1 MAWSKFTG
9 SENMSEDSDNNDN
22 KQPTETEAGEITAA
36 QTQQAV
42 PAQLRIERIFLK
54 DASFESPSA
63 PEVFLR
69 QWRPE
74 LKLDINTQAK
84 RISDNQHQVIL
95 TITVTAQLEGDMVG
109 FIVEVQQGGIFYI
122 EGVEDNQLAQ
132 LLGIA
137 CPTTLFPYLRESVDG
152 LVVKGGFPPLQLAQ
166 VNFEA
171 LYVQA
176 LRQQAEQNRAAE
188 GAAPPIADS
197 TDPVTH

>member
-1 MAWSKFTG
+1 
-9 SENMSEDSDNNDN
+9 MSDQSDSDTNESNDD
-22 KQPTETEAGEITAA
+22 GAA
-36 QTQQAV
+36 TQSEQGV
-42 PAQLRIERIFLK
+42 PPQLRIERIFLK

-74 LKLDINTQAK
+74 LKLDINTQAN
-84 RISDNQHQVIL
+84 RISETQHQVIL

-109 FIVEVQQGGIFYI
+109 FIVEVQQGGIFHI
-122 EGVEDNQLAQ
+122 EGVEANQLAQ
-132 LLGIA
+132 ILGIA

-176 LRQQAEQNRAAE
+176 MRNQAQQNQATEESTSA
-188 GAAPPIADS
+188 GG

>member
-1 MAWSKFTG
+1 
-9 SENMSEDSDNNDN
+9 MSDQNDSSAGAAGAQPNDPA
-22 KQPTETEAGEITAA
+22 QP
-36 QTQQAV
+36 
-42 PAQLRIERIFLK
+42 QLRIDRIFLK

-74 LKLDINTQAK
+74 LKLDINTQAN
-84 RISDNQHQVIL
+84 RVSENQHQVVL

-109 FIVEVQQGGIFYI
+109 FIVEVQQGGLFHI
-122 EGVEDNQLAQ
+122 EGIEDNQLAQ
-132 LLGIA
+132 VLGIA
-137 CPTTLFPYLRESVDG
+137 CPTTLFPYLRESIDG

-176 LRQQAEQNRAAE
+176 MRQQAEQNQAA
-188 GAAPPIADS
+188 AAPAAGSGDP
-197 TDPVTH
+197 DPVTH

>member
-1 MAWSKFTG
+1 
-9 SENMSEDSDNNDN
+9 MSDQSDSDTNESKDDG
-22 KQPTETEAGEITAA
+22 AAA
-36 QTQQAV
+36 QSEQGV
-42 PAQLRIERIFLK
+42 PPQLRIERIFLK

-74 LKLDINTQAK
+74 LKLDINTQAN
-84 RISDNQHQVIL
+84 RISETQHQVIL

-109 FIVEVQQGGIFYI
+109 FIVEVQQGGIFHI
-122 EGVEDNQLAQ
+122 EGVEANQLAQ
-132 LLGIA
+132 ILGIA

-176 LRQQAEQNRAAE
+176 MRNQAQQNQATEESTSA
-188 GAAPPIADS
+188 GG

>member
-1 MAWSKFTG
+1 
-9 SENMSEDSDNNDN
+9 MSDQSDSDTNESNDDG
-22 KQPTETEAGEITAA
+22 AAA
-36 QTQQAV
+36 QSEQGV
-42 PAQLRIERIFLK
+42 PPQLRIERIFLK

-74 LKLDINTQAK
+74 LKLDINTQAN
-84 RISDNQHQVIL
+84 RISETQHQVIL

-109 FIVEVQQGGIFYI
+109 FIVEVQQGGIFHI
-122 EGVEDNQLAQ
+122 EGVEANQLAQ
-132 LLGIA
+132 ILGIA

-176 LRQQAEQNRAAE
+176 MRNQAIFHENREGVERSETPTPFSRILRGVE
-188 GAAPPIADS
+188 
-197 TDPVTH
+197 PV